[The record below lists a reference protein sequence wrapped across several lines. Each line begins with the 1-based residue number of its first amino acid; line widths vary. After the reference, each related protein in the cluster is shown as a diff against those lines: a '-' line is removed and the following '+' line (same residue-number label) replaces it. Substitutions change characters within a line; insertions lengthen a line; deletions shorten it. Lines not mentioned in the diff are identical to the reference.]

1 MESGHVEAAA
11 ELNKYGQD
19 ASCSVNG
26 ANYPCIESLGANK
39 FGIESIWKLKN
50 GEELDAKAIEDRY
63 KAGDEFAR
71 DLYDY
76 SALVVAHMAVGVSK
90 VVDIDLQ
97 SPTTA
102 LVAHGGAF
110 RFPHYVERIK
120 QIVDK
125 HLGSDIQII
134 KTEDYT
140 KNACAEGA
148 AIAVLAT

>member
-1 MESGHVEAAA
+1 MESGHVEAVV

-19 ASCSVNG
+19 TPCNVNG
-26 ANYPCIESLGANK
+26 AKYSCIESLGANK

-50 GEELDAKAIEDRY
+50 DQELDAKAIEDRY

-76 SALVVAHMAVGVSK
+76 SALVVAHMAVGVAQATN
-90 VVDIDLQ
+90 VDLL
-97 SPTTA
+97 SPKTA
-102 LVAHGGAF
+102 VVAHGGAF
-110 RFPHYVERIK
+110 RFPDYMERIK

-125 HLGSDIQII
+125 HLGSDIKII

-148 AIAVLAT
+148 AIAVLTA